1 MKTKITLQITAI
13 IAVTL
18 LAGSC
23 RKQTPNICNCEDG
36 PTVTVKVFATGLN
49 NPRGLKFGPDENLY
63 VAEGGKGGTNST
75 IGQCSQVPAPVGPY
89 TGSPTGG
96 GISIISPAGV
106 RTVAIDN
113 LPSATSNP
121 AAGGDV
127 VGVGDVAF
135 IGNVLYALI
144 TGGGCSH
151 GVPSKPNGVY
161 RIPAPGQS
169 ALVANLSTWIAAN
182 PVKSP
187 NPGDFEPDGDWYSM
201 INAGGNFFAVE
212 ANHGQIV
219 KITPGG
225 EITRVVDI
233 SAALGHI
240 VPTVIAYHEG
250 NFYVGNLNPFPIV
263 AGSSNVYKITAAGDI
278 TIAASGFSTIL
289 GITFDNKGRL
299 VVLENTTGQM
309 FPTPGTGRI
318 TRVKSSGDK
327 EIIATGLSLPTGIT
341 YGPDGKFYV
350 SNWGFGPTAI
360 GGGQILQ
367 VTVEDCKC
375 DDVYNMWKY

>member
-1 MKTKITLQITAI
+1 MKTKISLQITAI
-13 IAVTL
+13 FAITL

-23 RKQTPNICNCEDG
+23 RKQTPDKCNCDDA
-36 PTVTVKVFATGLN
+36 PKVSVSVFATGLN
-49 NPRGLKFGPDENLY
+49 NPRGLKMGPDGNLY
-63 VAEGGKGGTNST
+63 VAEGGKGGTTST
-75 IGQCSQVPAPVGPY
+75 IGQCPQVPAPVGPY
-89 TGSPTGG
+89 TGSLTGS

-106 RTVAIDN
+106 RSVAIDN
-113 LPSATSNP
+113 LPSSTSNP

-135 IGNVLYALI
+135 IGNVLYALV

-151 GVPSKPNGVY
+151 GVPSKPNGLY
-161 RIPAPGQS
+161 RIPAIGQS

-201 INAGGNFFAVE
+201 INVEGNFYAVE
-212 ANHGQIV
+212 ANHGQVV
-219 KITPGG
+219 KITPAGV
-225 EITRVVDI
+225 ITRLIDF
-233 SAALGHI
+233 SATLGHI

-263 AGSSNVYKITAAGDI
+263 TGSSNVYKINAGGDL

-309 FPTPGTGRI
+309 FPTPGAGRI
-318 TRVKSSGDK
+318 VRVKTSGEK

-341 YGPDGKFYV
+341 YGADGSFYV
-350 SNWGFGPTAI
+350 SNWGFGPTSI
-360 GGGQILQ
+360 GGGQVLK
-367 VTVEDCKC
+367 VKVEDCKC
-375 DDVYNMWKY
+375 DDKNPIWKY